1 MFFRWNVY
9 EMEMLMRWNV
19 FRPSAL
25 ISRNLPC
32 LRPYYFW
39 SIKSQ
44 INLCLCFWIGRFYNR
59 IRWFRIYDKKVKK
72 NFRKKSALAYF
83 GVNTIYF
90 YRVYSKVSQSW
101 FFSKMKFFSLC
112 FFQSPSQIKITKSG
126 EKITKTA
133 TAKYSNLFCC
143 NSLINKLF
151 QHFSK

>member
-25 ISRNLPC
+25 ISRSLPG

-72 NFRKKSALAYF
+72 K
-83 GVNTIYF
+83 

>member
-25 ISRNLPC
+25 ISRSLPG

-72 NFRKKSALAYF
+72 
-83 GVNTIYF
+83 I

>member
-9 EMEMLMRWNV
+9 EIEMLMRWNV

-72 NFRKKSALAYF
+72 
-83 GVNTIYF
+83 I

>member
-44 INLCLCFWIGRFYNR
+44 IYLCLCFWIGRFYNR

-72 NFRKKSALAYF
+72 
-83 GVNTIYF
+83 I

-133 TAKYSNLFCC
+133 TAKYSNTLSYQFR
-143 NSLINKLF
+143 NSL
-151 QHFSK
+151 HFLSTFYP

>member
-1 MFFRWNVY
+1 MFFRWNIY

-72 NFRKKSALAYF
+72 
-83 GVNTIYF
+83 I

>member
-25 ISRNLPC
+25 ISRSLPG

-44 INLCLCFWIGRFYNR
+44 INLCFCFWIGRFYNR

-72 NFRKKSALAYF
+72 K
-83 GVNTIYF
+83 